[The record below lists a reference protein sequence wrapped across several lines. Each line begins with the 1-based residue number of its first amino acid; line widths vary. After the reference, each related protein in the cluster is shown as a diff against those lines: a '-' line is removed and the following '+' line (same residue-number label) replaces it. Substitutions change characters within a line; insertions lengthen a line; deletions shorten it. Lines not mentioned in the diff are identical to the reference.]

1 MANETNPFGD
11 IQKIMDQF
19 KVPGVDMPA
28 IIETRRKDIEALV
41 AANKAAFESMK
52 ALGAKQTEMFKE
64 AMQGIQESAKAVGKG
79 VGDPGKQ
86 AELVRNACAK
96 AIADMQDLAEMMRKS
111 QADTMA
117 HITRRAHEHVAEIK
131 ELMAPK

>member
-28 IIETRRKDIEALV
+28 IIEARRKDIEALV

-64 AMQGIQESAKAVGKG
+64 AMQGIQESSRAVGTG
-79 VGDPGKQ
+79 VGAGDPGKQ
-86 AELVRNACAK
+86 AELVRTACAT
-96 AIADMQDLAEMMRKS
+96 AIADTQDPAAMMRKS
-111 QADTMA
+111 RWRTSRD
-117 HITRRAHEHVAEIK
+117 
-131 ELMAPK
+131 APTNSWPRSRS